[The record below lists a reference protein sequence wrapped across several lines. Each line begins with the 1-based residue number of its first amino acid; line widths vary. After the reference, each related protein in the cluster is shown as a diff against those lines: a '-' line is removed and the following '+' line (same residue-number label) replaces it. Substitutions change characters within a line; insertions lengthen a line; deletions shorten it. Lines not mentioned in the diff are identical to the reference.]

1 MDVTLEKTND
11 LEGYIVVRITES
23 DYADRVK
30 KELKEIGQTRQ
41 IPGFRKGHVDMATL
55 RKRFGNDVKAH
66 VLNEITADACLKYVE
81 DNKLD
86 LLGRP
91 LPVADEAIDLVKT
104 DYEFRFEVGF
114 APELNI
120 DFANTTLP
128 FYNIAVSEDM
138 INEQDK
144 NLRQQ
149 AGTQEPAQEYA
160 ERALVKGTIM
170 QLNEDGTIKEGED
183 AIQVND
189 GILAPFLFKS
199 EEEAKKFEGTK
210 VGDKVVFNPFNTCEG
225 NEAELASM
233 LHIDRDKV
241 ENARGNF
248 EISIAEFI
256 VNKPAELGEEF
267 YNKVFGADKV
277 HNEEEYRKAISEM
290 IAQAL
295 QPNSNSL
302 FTRNAED
309 YLMETYGAGM
319 ALPLAFLRKFML
331 RSNSEIK
338 EEDIDGIVERNIP
351 GIKWEIIENK
361 AAEQLEVKISEDDVK
376 AAARMFGMQ
385 QLQQYGMA
393 HMADQMLD
401 YFVENMLKDE
411 QQRRQLVQ
419 TAFNNKLFQAIHNA
433 VKLDE
438 KTVSLDEFRTIV
450 DALNNASGASVAAEE
465 TPAE

>member
-66 VLNEITADACLKYVE
+66 VLNEITADASLKYVE

-376 AAARMFGMQ
+376 AAAHMFGMQ